1 MQHKSNYSIN
11 KLQILQIFI
20 YFKHLVMTYIKLMTH
35 STLRDTT
42 RHHTIL
48 KKSLRKLMLIIHY
61 TTMQTT
67 PQTTRHIL
75 NYKTNN

>member
-35 STLRDTT
+35 NTLRDTP

-48 KKSLRKLMLIIHY
+48 KKIAAQINVNNTLHNNANHTTNHKTYIKL
-61 TTMQTT
+61 Q
-67 PQTTRHIL
+67 
-75 NYKTNN
+75 NK